1 MNWIES
7 ICNLNEKVR
16 QDHPLIHHITN
27 LVVTNVTANV
37 TLAVGA
43 APVMLGAV
51 EDAAAMTQ
59 HAQAL
64 VLNCGTLSPDSVEA
78 MLAAGQAAN
87 ENNIPVVLDPVA
99 VGTTPFRTEMIL
111 KILQQVKCTVIRG
124 NSSEM
129 GFLAGK
135 GVRPRGVDARP
146 DDHLDSTALDKD
158 RSELAAKLAGKYSAT
173 AAVTGRYD
181 YVSDGNRL
189 VRIDNGHPLLT
200 VVTGTGCMATSVIAA
215 WTAVA
220 QDPFL
225 AAAGALAAYGVAAE
239 IAAEKADGPGTFQAN
254 LFDAVYNLNAEHLR
268 DRLKIS
274 VNMEV

>member
-99 VGTTPFRTEMIL
+99 IGTTPFRTEMIL

-158 RSELAAKLAGKYSAT
+158 RSELAAKLDGKYSAT
-173 AAVTGRYD
+173 AAVTGRYN
-181 YVSDGNRL
+181 VSTTGSSASITAIRSAVVWYRVWPPVVPPGPWLRPVSGRCRCLSRL
-189 VRIDNGHPLLT
+189 RRSGRNSSRKQMVPEFSG
-200 VVTGTGCMATSVIAA
+200 
-215 WTAVA
+215 
-220 QDPFL
+220 
-225 AAAGALAAYGVAAE
+225 
-239 IAAEKADGPGTFQAN
+239 
-254 LFDAVYNLNAEHLR
+254 
-268 DRLKIS
+268 
-274 VNMEV
+274 

>member
-16 QDHPLIHHITN
+16 KDHPLIHHITN

-64 VLNCGTLSPDSVEA
+64 VLTCGTLSPDSVEA

-111 KILQQVKCTVIRG
+111 KILQQVQMHGYSWQQFR
-124 NSSEM
+124 N

-135 GVRPRGVDARP
+135 ECVPAGRR
-146 DDHLDSTALDKD
+146 HD
-158 RSELAAKLAGKYSAT
+158 RM
-173 AAVTGRYD
+173 
-181 YVSDGNRL
+181 
-189 VRIDNGHPLLT
+189 IILT
-200 VVTGTGCMATSVIAA
+200 VQHWIK
-215 WTAVA
+215 TA
-220 QDPFL
+220 QSWR
-225 AAAGALAAYGVAAE
+225 
-239 IAAEKADGPGTFQAN
+239 Q
-254 LFDAVYNLNAEHLR
+254 
-268 DRLKIS
+268 S
-274 VNMEV
+274 